1 MIGELYSALIST
13 QWAIYEP
20 MLEWMSA
27 VAAGVTRSPYT
38 SSFIETSRSY
48 ETLAEASSRRKLP
61 KVEGGVAVIPLHGVI
76 SQRSSIFQ
84 AIFGGTSTQGFG
96 ASFQR
101 AIADSKVGAV
111 IIDVD
116 SPGGTV
122 AGVEEL
128 ADIISAGSQQKT
140 VAAVSNSQMASAAY
154 WLASQ
159 VGSGQKRLV
168 AAPGSEVGSIGV
180 FRVHEDFSEMLA
192 ADGVK
197 VTFLAV
203 PKYKTEANPY
213 EPLTDE
219 AVSHH
224 MGQVEATYESFVSA
238 VSRGRGVPAGQV
250 KRGFGEGRMFDARQA
265 AAMGMVD
272 RVATLSQLLK
282 ETGATAGGLSV
293 AESLVLQDELCH
305 CYVSGDYL
313 APPTTPSITNSNLA
327 KKELHKQRIEM
338 LRKLA

>member
-1 MIGELYSALIST
+1 MTGELYSALIGT

-20 MLEWMSA
+20 MLQWMAA
-27 VAAGVTRSPYT
+27 VATGKVRSKP
-38 SSFIETSRSY
+38 FIETTV
-48 ETLAEASSRRKLP
+48 ETVAAEPSRRKLP
-61 KVEGGVAVIPLHGVI
+61 KVEGGVAVIPMHGVI
-76 SQRSSIFQ
+76 SHRYSIFQ
-84 AIFGGTSTQGFG
+84 DIFGGTSTQGFG
-96 ASFQR
+96 AAFQR
-101 AIADSKVGAV
+101 AISDSKVGAV

-128 ADIISAGSQQKT
+128 ADIIYAGSQQKP
-140 VAAVSNSQMASAAY
+140 VAAVANAQMASAAY

-159 VGSGQKRLV
+159 VGAGKKALV

-180 FRVHEDFSEMLA
+180 FRMHEDYSEMLA

-197 VTFLAV
+197 VTFLSV

-219 AVSHH
+219 AIGHH
-224 MGQVEATYESFVSA
+224 MGQVESTYESFVSA
-238 VSRGRGVPAGQV
+238 VSRGRGVPASQV

-272 RVATLSQLLK
+272 RVATLSQLLR

-305 CYVSGDYL
+305 CFVSGDYL
-313 APPTTPSITNSNLA
+313 LPAETPSEKAENA
-327 KKELHKQRIEM
+327 KRKEMHRQRMELI
-338 LRKLA
+338 RKLA